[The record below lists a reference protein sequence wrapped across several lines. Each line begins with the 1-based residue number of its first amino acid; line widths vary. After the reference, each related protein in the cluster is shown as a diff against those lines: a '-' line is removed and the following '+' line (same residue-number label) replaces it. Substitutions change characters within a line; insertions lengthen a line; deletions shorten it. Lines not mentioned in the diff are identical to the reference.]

1 MTPHL
6 IIQNWIAVASAE
18 HVRRGRTAGFM
29 QVCHGKAAP
38 LRRIQPH
45 DRVAYYSPTIEFRGS
60 DKCQAFTGLGIVR
73 DWQPYRPTAEGDF
86 SPYRRDVTWLESAM
100 RQSRRS
106 STRLSFPRDDAI
118 GDTNSGSACFASA
131 RTTCEPSP
139 KRWALSGL
147 SRKCD
152 SPAPRAPG
160 NRIWPRPS
168 TLRGDRLHGGAT
180 AAQSFQVRVGGVTL
194 EAPPCPRAQR
204 VTRQLSGAARPECHD
219 FS

>member
-38 LRRIQPH
+38 LRRFHPH
-45 DRVAYYSPTIEFRGS
+45 DRVAYYSPTLEFRGS
-60 DKCQAFTGLGIVR
+60 DKCQAFTALGIVCDR
-73 DWQPYRPTAEGDF
+73 PPYRPAAEGDF
-86 SPYRRDVTWLESAM
+86 SPYRRDVTWLETRDAAIM
-100 RQSRRS
+100 PLLDALEF
-106 STRLSFPRDDAI
+106 STGP
-118 GDTNSGSACFASA
+118 CFASA

-152 SPAPRAPG
+152 SPAPRAQSHSATPLAS
-160 NRIWPRPS
+160 PRRS
-168 TLRGDRLHGGAT
+168 
-180 AAQSFQVRVGGVTL
+180 
-194 EAPPCPRAQR
+194 
-204 VTRQLSGAARPECHD
+204 AARPRERRHNRSRCELVA
-219 FS
+219 